1 MVQPLLLWM
10 VIMKPLVAAAL
21 ALSLAAACTDT
32 TDRTL
37 RLADA
42 PGAIDLPRDE
52 QAWSYSGGSA
62 AVVAPGTI
70 AYPQPLTVKVDILR
84 EIDDRMYEDGIALG
98 SFEVVPGSACRLTRA
113 ARCDGRACKAE
124 FELTQPGVCLVRARA
139 ATPDGEELAA
149 CWYRAQWE
157 GDTADRAAVDA
168 LVELGEDQRAAC
180 EASL

>member
-1 MVQPLLLWM
+1 
-10 VIMKPLVAAAL
+10 MKPLVVAAL
-21 ALSLAAACTDT
+21 ALSLSAAACTDT

-42 PGAIDLPRDE
+42 PGAIDVPRDE
-52 QAWSYSGGSA
+52 LAWSYSGGSA
-62 AVVAPGTI
+62 AVVAPGTL
-70 AYPQPLTVKVDILR
+70 AYPQPLTVKLDIRR
-84 EIDDRMYEDGIALG
+84 EVDDRLYDDGIALG

-113 ARCDGRACKAE
+113 ARCDGRACMAE
-124 FELTQPGVCLVRARA
+124 VELTQPGVCLVRARA
-139 ATPDGEELAA
+139 ATPDGEELAS

-168 LVELGEDQRAAC
+168 FVELAEHQRAAC